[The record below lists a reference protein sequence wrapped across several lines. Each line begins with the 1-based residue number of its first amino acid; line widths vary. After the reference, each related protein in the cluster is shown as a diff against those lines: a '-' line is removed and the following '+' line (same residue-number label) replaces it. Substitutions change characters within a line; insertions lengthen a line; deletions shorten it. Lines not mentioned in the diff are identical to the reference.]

1 MVKIVPQPLSCSR
14 SNGKQGVKF
23 CSLNEGLMTEGE
35 RDEYSP
41 PLRRS
46 PKKEIP
52 AALSGYDPEMQ

>member
-1 MVKIVPQPLSCSR
+1 
-14 SNGKQGVKF
+14 
-23 CSLNEGLMTEGE
+23 MTEGE